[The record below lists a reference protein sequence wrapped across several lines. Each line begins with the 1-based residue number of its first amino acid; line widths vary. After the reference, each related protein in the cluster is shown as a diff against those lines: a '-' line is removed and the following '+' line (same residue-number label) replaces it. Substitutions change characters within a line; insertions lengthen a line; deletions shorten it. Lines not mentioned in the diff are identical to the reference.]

1 MWALKETFHK
11 SCLLNNSLWVEY
23 ICIFKTLRFICRKVI
38 FEQAFCRLREKG
50 NLEATFFNIQARLK
64 ANGQKDYKPP
74 EGMYIHDIES
84 AWMRLEKAEH
94 GREVAL
100 RDELIRQERLEQL
113 AQRFRR
119 KVKKETQ
126 CFLAYTIKI

>member
-1 MWALKETFHK
+1 MKLKK
-11 SCLLNNSLWVEY
+11 
-23 ICIFKTLRFICRKVI
+23 IKIFP
-38 FEQAFCRLREKG
+38 RLREKG

-64 ANGQKDYKPP
+64 ANGQKEYKPP
-74 EGMYIHDIES
+74 EGFYIHDIES
-84 AWMRLEKAEH
+84 AWIRLEKSEH

-119 KVKKETQ
+119 KVRK
-126 CFLAYTIKI
+126 YTHALFY